1 METQKMTTQFAE
13 IFRAMPK
20 SHKQMFYNRSITE
33 DGMITAPA
41 INSWAYYAISPNN
54 DIKEKRVAG
63 ILRDM
68 GYDVDPE
75 TLFKKYPK
83 PVKTEQQEK

>member
-1 METQKMTTQFAE
+1 METTKITTDFAE
-13 IFRAMPK
+13 LFKTMPQDDQ
-20 SHKQMFYNRSITE
+20 SRFYRECLSLQVPVAVSTVQL
-33 DGMITAPA
+33 
-41 INSWAYYAISPNN
+41 WAYRIGAPTNAS
-54 DIKEKRVAG
+54 KVKVVAD
-63 ILRDM
+63 ILRGM